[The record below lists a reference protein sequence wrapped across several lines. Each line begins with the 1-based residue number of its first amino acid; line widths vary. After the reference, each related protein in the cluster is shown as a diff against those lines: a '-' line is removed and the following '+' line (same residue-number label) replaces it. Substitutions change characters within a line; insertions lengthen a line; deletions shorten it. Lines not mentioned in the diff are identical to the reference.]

1 MKEYGEY
8 KDLDELTKEDRLV
21 IGARLLDLK
30 REMTAVRGQLEE
42 ETKISPLNV
51 YDVRFWPAD
60 GSDFG
65 VWGAC
70 HALTAADS
78 EIYTRAMRNA
88 ALKRS
93 VRFQQLAIELLDG
106 RIYEIDNVIAA
117 L

>member
-8 KDLDELTKEDRLV
+8 KDVDELTEEDRLV
-21 IGARLLDLK
+21 IGARLLDFK
-30 REMTAVRGQLEE
+30 REMTAVLSRLKE

-78 EIYTRAMRNA
+78 EVYTCAMRNA
-88 ALKRS
+88 ALNRS
-93 VRFQQLAIELLDG
+93 MRFRQLAIELLG
-106 RIYEIDNVIAA
+106 ERICEINNVISA